1 MKKIQA
7 KPEFKTTGNG
17 ANAKITRIQPNM
29 QKCGTFALD
38 GMGTLASDTC
48 DPQFHSH
55 TFVSLEGL
63 TPAEAADAI
72 EKINAQGK
80 RSTDLSYWDIVI
92 ETVGQR
98 RLAALLSEF
107 MGY

>member
-1 MKKIQA
+1 MKKLQA
-7 KPEFKTTGNG
+7 KPDFKMTGNR
-17 ANAKITRIQPNM
+17 ANAKITRIQPNV
-29 QKCGTFALD
+29 QKCGTLVMD
-38 GMGTLASDTC
+38 GMGSLAN
-48 DPQFHSH
+48 
-55 TFVSLEGL
+55 VSIFDGM

-72 EKINAQGK
+72 KKINAQGK
-80 RSTDLSYWDIVI
+80 RRTDLSYWDIVI

>member
-1 MKKIQA
+1 MKKLQA
-7 KPEFKTTGNG
+7 KLEFKTIGNG

-29 QKCGTFALD
+29 QKCGTQVMDDMGSVDNVSIFD
-38 GMGTLASDTC
+38 GM
-48 DPQFHSH
+48 
-55 TFVSLEGL
+55 

-80 RSTDLSYWDIVI
+80 RSTDLSYWGTVI
-92 ETVGQR
+92 EKVGQR